1 MAPLRRKRDNGACY
15 LCEEIAVDE
24 LSKALDGISYEWLMA
39 QHPGLVA
46 AIEAELGRG
55 VTPARIKQR
64 VLLHTQRLELALR
77 CEQAARHMMS
87 DDSITDLTGVDA
99 QPAGIGSRTAG

>member
-1 MAPLRRKRDNGACY
+1 
-15 LCEEIAVDE
+15 VDE
-24 LSKALDGISYEWLMA
+24 LNRALDEISYEWLMA

-55 VTPARIKQR
+55 ITPIRIKQR

-87 DDSITDLTGVDA
+87 GGSITDQIGIDA
-99 QPAGIGSRTAG
+99 LPASVNPRTAG

>member
-1 MAPLRRKRDNGACY
+1 

-24 LSKALDGISYEWLMA
+24 LSKALDEISYEWLMA

-46 AIEAELGRG
+46 AIEAELSRG
-55 VTPARIKQR
+55 VTPPRIKQR

-87 DDSITDLTGVDA
+87 EDSITDLTGVDA
-99 QPAGIGSRTAG
+99 QPAGIASRTAG